1 MSREGW
7 VIENVVIRTVLCG
20 QQLAPKM
27 GTARSPVALNLD
39 RRSVHVPRR
48 IWPPA
53 QGDEQP
59 DGIGNHAHARTDE
72 TQIAE
77 QPLLGESDLQSPSPL
92 GRPRVL
98 RLDRVKDVGG

>member
-1 MSREGW
+1 
-7 VIENVVIRTVLCG
+7 
-20 QQLAPKM
+20 M

-39 RRSVHVPRR
+39 RSSVQVPRR
-48 IWPPA
+48 IRPPT

-59 DGIGNHAHARTDE
+59 DGIGNHADAQTDE
-72 TQIAE
+72 TQVAE

-98 RLDRVKDVGG
+98 RVDRVKDVDG